1 MNPLSPPPT
10 LPSLLQK
17 AKGLYLLW
25 YGYYQILPKTHRF
38 TLGQKIDN
46 LLTEVIEAI
55 AIAIFLKPEEKIP
68 YVRLAIRKTD
78 TLKIFFMILWETKS
92 LDNKKYITLSEKLS
106 EIGKMLGGW
115 NGQLSKP
122 VKQNFPD
129 KQ

>member
-1 MNPLSPPPT
+1 MKKLNQLSPPPT

-17 AKGLYLLW
+17 VKALYLLW
-25 YGYYQILPKTHRF
+25 YGYYLVLPKTHRH
-38 TLGQKIDN
+38 TLGQKADN
-46 LLTEVIEAI
+46 LLTEIVEAI

-78 TLKIFFMILWETKS
+78 TLKIFLLILWETKS
-92 LDNKKYITLSEKLS
+92 LDNKKYITISKKLS

-122 VKQNFPD
+122 K
-129 KQ
+129 